1 MSSFTSTV
9 KDEVINL
16 GEKSRKCCSFS
27 LLYGFLF
34 CAVNENN
41 KYYIKTTNVEIADS
55 FIKLCDFLFKKKHM
69 CFYKNG
75 KISIDSSI
83 LRFSTIDEYKSNVFK
98 CDDCIHYFLR
108 GIFLARGSLTDPEKS
123 YLFEITL
130 TDEDHAKKFLELL
143 NDINLNFK
151 LRERQGKFVVY
162 TKDSETIEDFLAI
175 IGAQSSAFVIM
186 NNKIIKDLKNRTNR
200 IMNCDDANIN
210 KSLLA
215 SKKYLSAIDYLIKTN
230 NITRLPEQLQEA
242 ARLRMEYKEL
252 NYSELGKKF
261 NPAISKSGVFHRLE
275 KIFEISEEFK
285 KEK

>member
-34 CAVNENN
+34 CAVNENH

-98 CDDCIHYFLR
+98 CDDCIHYLN
-108 GIFLARGSLTDPEKS
+108 IFRSSNHQRCEC
-123 YLFEITL
+123 
-130 TDEDHAKKFLELL
+130 
-143 NDINLNFK
+143 
-151 LRERQGKFVVY
+151 LREKRLLQKRKHWKSFFVV
-162 TKDSETIEDFLAI
+162 F
-175 IGAQSSAFVIM
+175 
-186 NNKIIKDLKNRTNR
+186 
-200 IMNCDDANIN
+200 NIFTHN
-210 KSLLA
+210 
-215 SKKYLSAIDYLIKTN
+215 
-230 NITRLPEQLQEA
+230 
-242 ARLRMEYKEL
+242 
-252 NYSELGKKF
+252 
-261 NPAISKSGVFHRLE
+261 
-275 KIFEISEEFK
+275 
-285 KEK
+285 